1 MSYGSTNSADDRLSR
16 LAAVTAQGEAQPLGQ
31 FAWMGA
37 GRLVSLTMPQP
48 GIALS
53 YKQAAGEP
61 VGDSGDPYSGYDR
74 FGRTV
79 DMRWIKTSDSSSL
92 SRIQYGYDRMSRRLW
107 RQDLAAPATTKQDR
121 FYGYDG
127 LGQVV
132 DSALGNLNINRTAI
146 AGIPAQREA
155 FDYDSIG
162 NWKEYLRH
170 SDGLTTL
177 NQERTHNKD
186 NQLIELNANASG
198 LSYDATGNMTAC
210 RPDKDGDWSKGY
222 TMVWDAWNR
231 LVLVRNAQT
240 SATVA
245 GYAYDG
251 LTRRITTTIG
261 STVRRFFYNDAWK
274 CVEERVNASS
284 NADRLYYW
292 SCRTGHRDE
301 LLRRDRA
308 TSGGPINETLWCLM
322 DYFDPIG
329 VVNGTGVV
337 QERYSFTAFGLAS
350 ILTPTFTPRTASSFA
365 WNFLFH
371 GQFRD
376 TESGWDNYGF
386 RYYLPWLGSW
396 PSRDPIGENG
406 GVNLYG
412 SGLNSLVNQ
421 FDLLGLWNCDD
432 KCDLQAQCSIR
443 KGGSVGDKAKKN
455 QECLSWKQKNCKKYP
470 KEKHPSGNACF
481 REVNRLAELAK
492 FARALGTTLGRVYL
506 GTQLAG
512 QSQVASEWSDSHGY
526 GSDSRDLP
534 ITGFQRELVQYT
546 QRGDVY
552 QHLWGVSGLY
562 LLEIDG
568 SPIAS
573 SLLASQLEEDF
584 RDAQGHAGHRADEG
598 LTETR
603 DNAAGIGAGAALDR
617 YLRNGNGAALRD
629 RLKKLLC
636 S

>member
-53 YKQAAGEP
+53 YKQASGEP

-79 DMRWIKTSDSSSL
+79 DMRWIKTTDSSSL
-92 SRIQYGYDRMSRRLW
+92 SRIQYGYDQMSRRLW

-132 DSALGNLNINRTAI
+132 DSALGNLNINRTAV

-162 NWKEYLRH
+162 NWKEYLRQ

-245 GYAYDG
+245 SYAYDG
-251 LTRRITTTIG
+251 LTRRTTTTVG
-261 STVRRFFYNDAWK
+261 STVRRFFYNDVWK
-274 CVEERVNASS
+274 CIEERLGSASS
-284 NADRLYYW
+284 PDRHYYW
-292 SCRTGHRDE
+292 SGRPGHRDE

-308 TSGGPINETLWCLM
+308 TSGGALNETLWCLM
-322 DYFDPIG
+322 DYFDPIA
-329 VVNGTGVV
+329 VTNPTGVI
-337 QERYSFTAFGLAS
+337 QERYSYTAFGLAS
-350 ILTPTFTPRTASSFA
+350 ILTPTFTPRAASSFA
-365 WNFLFH
+365 WNFFFH

-376 TESGWDNYGF
+376 IETGWDNYGF
-386 RYYLPWLGSW
+386 RYYLPWLGRW
-396 PSRDPIGENG
+396 PSRDPIEENG
-406 GVNLYG
+406 GLNLYG
-412 SGLNSLVNQ
+412 LTQNS
-421 FDLLGLWNCDD
+421 
-432 KCDLQAQCSIR
+432 
-443 KGGSVGDKAKKN
+443 
-455 QECLSWKQKNCKKYP
+455 
-470 KEKHPSGNACF
+470 PSN
-481 REVNRLAELAK
+481 
-492 FARALGTTLGRVYL
+492 
-506 GTQLAG
+506 
-512 QSQVASEWSDSHGY
+512 S
-526 GSDSRDLP
+526 
-534 ITGFQRELVQYT
+534 
-546 QRGDVY
+546 
-552 QHLWGVSGLY
+552 
-562 LLEIDG
+562 
-568 SPIAS
+568 
-573 SLLASQLEEDF
+573 
-584 RDAQGHAGHRADEG
+584 
-598 LTETR
+598 
-603 DNAAGIGAGAALDR
+603 LDR
-617 YLRNGNGAALRD
+617 YGLADVCEPCKDNKPKVPDSKGKMCCEEDQFPDPVTGKKVCEAEEEKEKEKKGPVARANCAKAYQDGAARVALGAETWIRDSAEVFQEEYWAARDSVDAKAKANCSQFTSTVLFRLCVETQSGILDIVAEKDILAAQLRHAG
-629 RLKKLLC
+629 RTEMASLAAERAFEKLTAAYHKCLKD
-636 S
+636 SY